1 MKHTFKII
9 IMIAFSL
16 IMVGSYF
23 YVENNTVKAE
33 TKVIDNGL
41 YRIKNAYSGLYLD
54 IQDGSNADGSLCI
67 QAQRAENTSQIF
79 RISKENTLRYV
90 ISVEKNLKVLEILEL
105 TDKNITTP
113 IQQSDYL
120 QKANQEWIIRQLS
133 DGTIVFLNYLS
144 EEAISITEGD
154 LNNGGFVV
162 ALPYVGTNN
171 QKWTLEPTEKAS
183 NVVTG
188 PIENN
193 EKIDNN
199 KDTKTGLQ
207 FAFITE
213 SFNNATIIEIAIVGI
228 VVLIILF
235 IVLGYLL
242 YAFRVKPK
250 FYIKGRLY
258 YKPVSRED
266 EKFVNYMDF
275 KRKHKK
281 KIIISFDQAIKKA
294 DFFLGSGAY
303 DYQIVIENIT
313 EMNLPNFLEGYRS
326 FNLDKNPIKL
336 RASATEPGILS
347 FGEFVYSKHFI
358 VDGSKFESGDILF
371 RYVEDEK

>member
-1 MKHTFKII
+1 
-9 IMIAFSL
+9 
-16 IMVGSYF
+16 MVGSYF
-23 YVENNTVKAE
+23 VVENNTVKAE

-54 IQDGSNADGSLCI
+54 IQDGSNANGSLCI

-90 ISVEKNLKVLEILEL
+90 LSVEKNLKILEL
-105 TDKNITTP
+105 GELNDESITP

-120 QKANQEWIIRQLS
+120 QKANQEWTIRQLS

-144 EEAISITEGD
+144 EEAISVNDGD
-154 LNNGGFVV
+154 LNDGGLVI
-162 ALPYVGTNN
+162 ALAYVGTNN
-171 QKWTLEPTEKAS
+171 QKWNLEPIEKGS

-188 PIENN
+188 SIDNN
-193 EKIDNN
+193 EKTDNISGA
-199 KDTKTGLQ
+199 KSGFQL
-207 FAFITE
+207 AFLLETLK
-213 SFNNATIIEIAIVGI
+213 NATILEITIVGI
-228 VVLIILF
+228 FVFVILF

-242 YAFRVKPK
+242 FALRVKPR

-313 EMNLPNFLEGYRS
+313 EMNLPSFLEGYRS
-326 FNLDKNPIKL
+326 FNSEKNPIKL

-347 FGEFVYSKHFI
+347 FGEFVYSKHFL